1 MVRPVAPRA
10 ARRAIERFRADPPRT
25 VTVRRAR
32 RAIGT
37 IAIGIAAT
45 GEIEAIEGIGVIGA
59 TDRPAHR

>member
-1 MVRPVAPRA
+1 
-10 ARRAIERFRADPPRT
+10 